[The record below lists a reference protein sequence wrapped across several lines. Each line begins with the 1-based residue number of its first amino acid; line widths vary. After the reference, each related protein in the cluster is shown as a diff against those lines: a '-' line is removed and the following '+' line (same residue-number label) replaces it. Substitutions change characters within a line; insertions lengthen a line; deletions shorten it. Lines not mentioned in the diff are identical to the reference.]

1 MPENVFCIGQ
11 KKATQTYQDGYMRAF
26 KGYPKMSA
34 AALDLLKKYLKK
46 RQYHKIMLFFVGHF
60 GFDKEYSG
68 FLVREMIRGNL

>member
-11 KKATQTYQDGYMRAF
+11 KRVSESYKDGHTRSYR
-26 KGYPKMSA
+26 GYPEMSA
-34 AALDLLKKYLKK
+34 AALGLLKKYLKK